1 MNTKAIASDVKRDGE
16 DEIEASRAPLMD
28 HLIELRSRLIW
39 SLGAIAVCAIV
50 AFIFSEQVLGVILGP
65 FQEAEREAAMKLAVQ
80 RGEDLETVLG
90 ETSQAFFTAP
100 LELLILRLKVAL
112 VLGLAVAFPF
122 LAWQVYAFVSPGLY
136 KNERGAVAPYL
147 MAIPVLFVIG
157 GCIVYFV
164 LLPLVMG
171 FAFSTQFTAG
181 DTEVT
186 YLPKVT
192 EYYSLAI
199 SLFTAFGLA
208 FQLPVILALLG
219 KAEIVSSSGLR
230 KGRKYAM
237 VGIFATAMLMTP
249 PDVFSQSVLAIPVY
263 GLYEIS
269 ILAVWLIERGR
280 KKRDEED
287 EAAEAEA

>member
-1 MNTKAIASDVKRDGE
+1 MTTKAITADTKRDGE

-39 SLGAIAVCAIV
+39 SLGAIVVFGIV
-50 AFIFSEQVLGVILGP
+50 AFIFSEQVLTFILGP
-65 FQEAEREAAMKLAVQ
+65 FETEAKEAAIKMAAQ
-80 RGEDLETVLG
+80 RGEDPALVLD
-90 ETSQAFFTAP
+90 EATRAYFTAP
-100 LELLILRLKVAL
+100 LEVLFLRLKVAV
-112 VLGLAVAFPF
+112 VLGLAGAFPF
-122 LAWQVYAFVSPGLY
+122 IAWQVYAFVSPGLY

-157 GCIVYFV
+157 GSIVYFV

-171 FAFSTQFTAG
+171 FAFSTQFTG
-181 DTEVT
+181 GETEVT

-219 KAEIVSSSGLR
+219 KAEIVSSEGLR
-230 KGRKYAM
+230 KGRKYAI
-237 VGIFATAMLMTP
+237 VGIFAMAMLMTP
-249 PDVFSQSVLAIPVY
+249 PDIFSQSVLAIPVY
-263 GLYEIS
+263 LLYELS
-269 ILAVWLIERGR
+269 IWAVWLIERGR
-280 KKRDEED
+280 KKREAEE
-287 EAAEAEA
+287 EAAGAS

>member
-1 MNTKAIASDVKRDGE
+1 MTTKAISADPKRDGE

-39 SLGAIAVCAIV
+39 SLGAIVVVGIV
-50 AFIFSEQVLGVILGP
+50 AFIFSEQVLTFILGP
-65 FQEAEREAAMKLAVQ
+65 FETEAKEAAAKMAAQ
-80 RGEDLETVLG
+80 RGEDV
-90 ETSQAFFTAP
+90 SQMLDEATRAYFTAP
-100 LELLILRLKVAL
+100 LEVLFLRLKVAV
-112 VLGLAVAFPF
+112 VLGLAGAFPF
-122 LAWQVYAFVSPGLY
+122 IAWQVYAFVAPGLY
-136 KNERGAVAPYL
+136 KHERGAVAPYL

-157 GCIVYFV
+157 GSIVYFI

-171 FAFSTQFTAG
+171 FAFSTQFTGG

-208 FQLPVILALLG
+208 FQLPVVLALLG
-219 KAEIVSSSGLR
+219 KAEIVSSAGLR
-230 KGRKYAM
+230 KGRKYAI
-237 VGIFATAMLMTP
+237 VGIFAVAMLMTP

-263 GLYEIS
+263 LLYELS
-269 ILAVWLIERGR
+269 IWAVWLIERGR
-280 KKRDEED
+280 KKRDEE
-287 EAAEAEA
+287 EAAAEA